1 MKRSSIIKI
10 SKDIKN
16 DYRICNIV
24 LLYISIFI
32 LLLPVV
38 LGILEKIS
46 PVLTRCPYLELTGK
60 PCPLCGGTR
69 FIKNIKNS
77 FNDLS
82 YFFNFFGIII
92 VIVLFQI
99 VFRTINIFKK
109 TYSDKLIKID
119 IFVHILIFVA
129 YTIYEI
135 CFIIYN
141 K

>member
-1 MKRSSIIKI
+1 MRKKFTIKI
-10 SKDIKN
+10 LEDVKINYK
-16 DYRICNIV
+16 IINIV
-24 LLYISIFI
+24 LLCISIFI
-32 LLLPVV
+32 LLLPIV
-38 LGILEKIS
+38 LEILEKFS

-69 FIKNIKNS
+69 FLKNVKNS

-92 VIVLFQI
+92 CIVLFQI
-99 VFRTINIFKK
+99 AFRTINIFKK
-109 TYSDKLIKID
+109 TYSDKLIKTD

>member
-1 MKRSSIIKI
+1 MIKNFI
-10 SKDIKN
+10 TKILKDIKN
-16 DYRICNIV
+16 NYRTINIV
-24 LLYISIFI
+24 ILCISIFI

-38 LGILEKIS
+38 LSMLEKIS

-82 YFFNFFGIII
+82 YFLNFFGIII
-92 VIVLFQI
+92 SIVVFQI

-109 TYSDKLIKID
+109 EYSDRLIKTD
-119 IFVHILIFVA
+119 IIVHILIYIA

-141 K
+141 R